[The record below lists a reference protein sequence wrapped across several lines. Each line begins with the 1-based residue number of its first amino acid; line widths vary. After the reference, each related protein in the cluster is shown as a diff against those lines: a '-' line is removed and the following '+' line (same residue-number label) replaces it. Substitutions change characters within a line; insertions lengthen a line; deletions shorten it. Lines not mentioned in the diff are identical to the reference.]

1 MQIFPIEPL
10 KEAFEITY
18 MGTPNM
24 TILGG
29 TKEEQENLLHSLT
42 YRKAIVSFTTKED
55 IDNKANG
62 DYYLYFH

>member
-1 MQIFPIEPL
+1 
-10 KEAFEITY
+10 